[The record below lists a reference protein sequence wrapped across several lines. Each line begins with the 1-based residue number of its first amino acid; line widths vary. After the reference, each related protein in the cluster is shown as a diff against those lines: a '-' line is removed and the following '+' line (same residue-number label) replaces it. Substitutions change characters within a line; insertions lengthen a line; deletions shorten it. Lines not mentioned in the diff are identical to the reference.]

1 MTAHPT
7 AHPDPTETL
16 SLRHQREAFAS
27 GQFLRIVNWHNTP
40 EARRHTLRSELAW
53 YLERYHPIG
62 PDDLDRFFDTGA
74 WHLDRPAFLPA
85 FYDGY
90 RNNAT
95 VAAPVCDELGIAAW
109 FFPPTGFLDAP
120 PEDQL
125 AYATAHDITLLRDE
139 EPETPWAMTWDDLA
153 AISRRHVVAA
163 HTAHHAAARQIITA
177 ADVEREITTPI
188 RQITQLTGRTPP
200 AFAFLFGTPPV
211 PGTPAGDAVLASG
224 VRYATTNTSFIRIA
238 D

>member
-1 MTAHPT
+1 VTGR
-7 AHPDPTETL
+7 PDPTDTL
-16 SLRHQREAFAS
+16 KLAHHRQSFAS
-27 GQFLRIVNWHNTP
+27 GHFLRIVNWHNTP
-40 EARRHTLRSELAW
+40 ETRRHTLRAELAW

-62 PDDLDRFFDTGA
+62 PDDLDRFFDTGT
-74 WHLDRPAFLPA
+74 WHLPRPAFLAA

-120 PEDQL
+120 ADEQR
-125 AYATAHDITLLRDE
+125 AYATAHDITLLEDE
-139 EPETPWAMTWDDLA
+139 EPHGPWAMTWDDLEV
-153 AISRRHVVAA
+153 ISRRHVVAA
-163 HTAHHAAARQIITA
+163 HTANHAPARHIVTA

-188 RQITQLTGRTPP
+188 RRLRELTGRTPP
-200 AFAFLFGTPPV
+200 AFAFLFGTPPA
-211 PGTPAGDAVLASG
+211 PGTPAGDAVIASG
-224 VRYATTNTSFIRIA
+224 VRYATTNTAYIRIA